1 MSDDPMPRPLIGHLP
16 GPADGRADAVAEV
29 DLRVADLMAR
39 HCGLTDPVALDLV
52 VLLVAAQRQG
62 HSCLDLGLI
71 DELLGD
77 LSADEPTT
85 GPEIPRLEDLIGVF
99 TGHPAVAETDVQ
111 RALETVSGGPTS
123 DDQVRPLVLDGSK
136 LFSQRNHTD
145 ETSVAYHLRR
155 LAAAPPAVLTVV
167 DDVTLDGL
175 FDGPVDDPVDPQRRA
190 VRKFLEGGVT
200 VITGGPGTGKTFTI
214 ARALAAL
221 IGAYPADRPPRIAVS
236 APTGKA
242 AAQTKESMSSA
253 ATGIE
258 PALAQR
264 LVDIEPTTI
273 HRLLGSHPDSR
284 TRFRHDAHHTLGVDV
299 VVVDETSMMSLA
311 LLARLLEAVPSG
323 ARLLLVGDPDQLESI
338 ESGSTLRDIVEAD
351 SPASPLGGRVVR
363 LLANHRAR
371 GSTQIGELAEAI
383 RLGSTDT
390 VLNLMEN
397 GTGIT
402 WIPTDH
408 PPDHA
413 RLLLDPV
420 LPSLTDVDWSVAD
433 EEDLQ
438 SVGRRMAALTAHR
451 LLCGN
456 RHGPGG
462 ASTWNRLIESAL
474 GVRGAWYPGRPLLVT
489 HNESRMGL
497 VNGDVGVTVRT
508 PDGLRACFEVR
519 GSLKLLHH
527 AQLPPVETAYA
538 LTIHKSQGSEY
549 TDVTAILP
557 STGSPLLRRE
567 LLYTAI
573 TRARRSVTIVATSAA
588 IRSAVERRSARMTD
602 LVNALTRP

>member
-1 MSDDPMPRPLIGHLP
+1 MSDDPMPQPLIGHLP
-16 GPADGRADAVAEV
+16 GPTDERADAIAEV

-62 HSCLDLGLI
+62 HSCLDLSRI

-77 LSADEPTT
+77 LSVDEPTT
-85 GPEIPRLEDLIGVF
+85 GPKIPRLEDLIGVF
-99 TGHPAVAETDVQ
+99 TDHPAVAEAGAQ
-111 RALETVSGGPTS
+111 RALETVSGGGTS
-123 DDQVRPLVLDGSK
+123 EDLIQPLVLDGSK

-155 LAAAPPAVLTVV
+155 LAAAPPAVLTEV
-167 DDVTLDGL
+167 DDATLDGL
-175 FDGPVDDPVDPQRRA
+175 FDDPVDPQRRA

-221 IGAYPADRPPRIAVS
+221 ISAYPADQPPKIAVS

-242 AAQTKESMSSA
+242 AARTKESMSSA

-273 HRLLGSHPDSR
+273 HRLLGSRPDSR

-299 VVVDETSMMSLA
+299 VVVDETSMTSLA
-311 LLARLLEAVPSG
+311 LLARLLEAVPTG
-323 ARLLLVGDPDQLESI
+323 ARLLLAGDPDQLESI
-338 ESGSTLRDIVEAD
+338 ESGSTLRDIVDAD
-351 SPASPLGGRVVR
+351 SPTSPLGGRVVR

-383 RLGSTDT
+383 RLGATET
-390 VLNLMEN
+390 VLNIMEN
-397 GTGIT
+397 GAGII

-413 RLLLDPV
+413 RVLLNPV
-420 LPSLTDVDWSVAD
+420 LPSLTDVDWSVTD

-438 SVGRRMAALTAHR
+438 SVGRRLAASTAHR

-489 HNESRMGL
+489 RNESRMGL

-508 PDGLRACFEVR
+508 PDGVRACFEVR
-519 GSLKLLHH
+519 GSFKLLHQ

-557 STGSPLLRRE
+557 SAGSPLLRRE

-573 TRARRSVTIVATSAA
+573 TRARRSVTIVATTAA
-588 IRSAVERRSARMTD
+588 IRSAVERQSARMTG
-602 LVNALTRP
+602 LVDALTRP